1 MEGWVITF
9 VNILSAG
16 PADYGAINAPIIYN
30 PGQEAEQMCREIP
43 IFDDIICEADEV
55 FNVFLQSNDPA
66 VNLIQP
72 AGTVTIIDNDGKNSN
87 FTQGR
92 MA

>member
-1 MEGWVITF
+1 
-9 VNILSAG
+9 
-16 PADYGAINAPIIYN
+16 
-30 PGQEAEQMCREIP
+30 MCREIP

-55 FNVFLQSNDPA
+55 FNVVLQSNDPA

-72 AGTVTIIDNDGKNSN
+72 AGTVTIIDNDAGKNSE
-87 FTQGR
+87 FIQER